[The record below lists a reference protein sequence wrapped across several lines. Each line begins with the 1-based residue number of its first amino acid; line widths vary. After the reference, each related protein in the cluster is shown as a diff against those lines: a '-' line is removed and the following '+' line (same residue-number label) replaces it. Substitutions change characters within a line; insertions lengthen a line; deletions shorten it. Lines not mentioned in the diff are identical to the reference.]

1 MKSFRFPG
9 TISANGL
16 ALLAA
21 ILGGALGCARA
32 SEPDALPMILE
43 LLRSPDRDTRGLALQ
58 QVREGIPGEAATRKL
73 TEQLPSLSPEGQ
85 SALLEA
91 LGDRGDPTA
100 RPAIAKATASPLEI
114 VRVAA
119 LGALGRVAQPS
130 DVPLLCEKAA
140 NGSPLERET
149 AQRSLIRLRGDG
161 MNAALITLL
170 GEAAPGVRAE
180 LLQVLAARKVT
191 QAGSAVLRQAT
202 DSHPAVRIA
211 ALAAAQT
218 LADPSDTETLIHLV
232 ASAADDRERNAAEAA
247 LLALS
252 ARGSERC
259 LDAVLAALPNAT
271 TANRVTL
278 LQALAAIGG
287 PKAVVTIAQ
296 NFHTG
301 APSVQDEALRLLS
314 EWPDPDVESYL
325 LKIAEQSTNAVHQV
339 LAIRGLVRIGS
350 AQEKRSANFPLLRHV
365 WQLTRRP
372 EEKRLVLGALGA
384 CATPDA
390 LALAALALDDRDLAE
405 EAALATVLIAEK
417 LPSVSSESRRTLE
430 KARERSNDAA
440 VRERADKVLQRMR
453 AQ

>member
-1 MKSFRFPG
+1 MKSFCLPG
-9 TISANGL
+9 TITANGL
-16 ALLAA
+16 SFLAA
-21 ILGGALGCARA
+21 ILGGALCCARA

-43 LLRSPDRDTRGLALQ
+43 LLGSPDRDTRGLGLQ
-58 QVREGIPGEAATRKL
+58 QVREGFPGEAATRKL

-100 RPAIAKATASPLEI
+100 RPAIVRAVASPIEI
-114 VRVAA
+114 VRKAA

-130 DVPLLCEKAA
+130 DVPLLSEKAA

-149 AQRSLIRLRGDG
+149 AQRSLVRLRGDS
-161 MNAALITLL
+161 MDAALITLL

-180 LLQVLAARKVT
+180 LLQVLAARKVA

-202 DSHPAVRIA
+202 NSHPAVRIA

-218 LADPSDTETLIHLV
+218 LVDPSDTETLIHMV
-232 ASAADDRERNAAEAA
+232 ASAADDRERTAAEAA

-252 ARGSERC
+252 ARGRERC
-259 LDAVLAALPNAT
+259 LDAVLAAIPNAT
-271 TANRVTL
+271 TSDQITL

-287 PKAVVTIAQ
+287 PKALATIAQ
-296 NFHTG
+296 NFHVGT
-301 APSVQDEALRLLS
+301 PSVQDEALRLLS
-314 EWPDPDVESYL
+314 EWPDPGAESCL
-325 LKIAEQSTNAVHQV
+325 LKIAGQTTNAVHQV

-350 AQEKRSANFPLLRHV
+350 AQEKRPANLPLLRTV

-384 CATPDA
+384 CATPEA
-390 LALAALALDDRDLAE
+390 LTLAAQALDDRDLAE

-417 LPSVSSESRRTLE
+417 LPSVPSESRQALE
-430 KARERSNDAA
+430 KARERSNDVA